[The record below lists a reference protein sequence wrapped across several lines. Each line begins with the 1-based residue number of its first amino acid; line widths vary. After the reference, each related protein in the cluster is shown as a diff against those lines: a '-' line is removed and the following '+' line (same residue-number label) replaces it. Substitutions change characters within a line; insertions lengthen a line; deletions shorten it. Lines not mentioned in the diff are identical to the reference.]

1 MRKNSEELTQWVDT
15 TIGDDSWRSVAE
27 KLKTTHSTIKRRLD
41 NGEADA
47 IVELASAYNA
57 NPIPGLIAS
66 GAISKADVLAFA
78 GTFAVEDLDDVEL
91 AQIMVDRLKAHE
103 QSPNRLRAVPDPMS
117 DADDMNDGTVR
128 NFNYAPEEYAADSS
142 IDETEARLE
151 RGEDII
157 D

>member
-47 IVELASAYNA
+47 IVELASAYNV
-57 NPIPGLIAS
+57 NPIPGLIS
-66 GAISKADVLAFA
+66 TGAISKADVLAFA

-117 DADDMNDGTVR
+117 DVSDIHDGTVTEWDETI
-128 NFNYAPEEYAADSS
+128 PHAADSS
-142 IDETEARLE
+142 IDEDAERE
-151 RGEDII
+151 KRGEDLI